1 MKRIGVSVVTTVYK
15 SERYLPDFLKQVI
28 TVLEEVSPADFE
40 LLFVIDGLTD
50 NSKGFLLAQKEV
62 LPQIRII
69 ELSRNFG
76 HHYAISAGLQY
87 ATGEL
92 IFLIDCDLEVSP
104 AVLKDFKAILD
115 QGAADVVFGVQ
126 VQRKGAFLER
136 TLGGAFWRL
145 FNYLSDTKIPEDT
158 VTERLMKRSYVDAL
172 LSMGDRNLFFAGM
185 MHWVGF
191 EQIPCRVNKGQR
203 EGQSTY
209 TFRKRMD
216 LLIEAVTS
224 FSEKPLKLL
233 FRVGLIIFVV
243 SVVLAALFLFKK
255 FFYPE
260 TVLVGF
266 TSIIVLMLFG
276 IGSILSALGLV
287 GLYISRVFNQVKNRP
302 LYLVKNIY

>member
-1 MKRIGVSVVTTVYK
+1 PAS
-15 SERYLPDFLKQVI
+15 SASSSPSLHDALPI
-28 TVLEEVSPADFE
+28 FE

-50 NSKGFLLAQKEV
+50 NSKAFLLAQKEV
-62 LPQIRII
+62 LPQIKII

-76 HHYAISAGLQY
+76 HHYAISAGLKY

-92 IFLIDCDLEVSP
+92 VFLIDCDLEVSP

-115 QGAADVVFGVQ
+115 QGNADVVFGVQ
-126 VQRKGAFLER
+126 TKRKGPFWER
-136 TLGGAFWRL
+136 TLGGAFWSL
-145 FNYLSDTKIPEDT
+145 FNYLSNTKIPEDT